1 MLYTIVDKD
10 IAENAGFRPSGHL
23 VYDGKMVLN
32 ENELRTN
39 GSDISDIA
47 NRMGGVLLTRHEAI
61 ETIKHSNNS
70 KQENK

>member
-1 MLYTIVDKD
+1 MLYTIVDKT

-23 VYDGKMVLN
+23 VFDGKMVLN
-32 ENELRTN
+32 ENELRTK

-47 NRMGGVLLTRHEAI
+47 NRMGGVLLTRDEAI
-61 ETIKHSNNS
+61 ETIKRSNNS

>member
-1 MLYTIVDKD
+1 MLYTIVDKA

-23 VYDGKMVLN
+23 VFDGKMVLN
-32 ENELRTN
+32 ENELRTK

-47 NRMGGVLLTRHEAI
+47 NRMGGVLLTRDEAVN
-61 ETIKHSNNS
+61 TIKRSINN

>member
-1 MLYTIVDKD
+1 
-10 IAENAGFRPSGHL
+10 
-23 VYDGKMVLN
+23 MVLN
-32 ENELRTN
+32 ENELRTK

>member
-1 MLYTIVDKD
+1 MLYTIVDKA

-23 VYDGKMVLN
+23 VFDGKMVLN
-32 ENELRTN
+32 ENELRTK
-39 GSDISDIA
+39 GSDISEIA

-61 ETIKHSNNS
+61 ETIKRSNNR

>member
-23 VYDGKMVLN
+23 VFDGKMVLN
-32 ENELRTN
+32 ENELRTK

-47 NRMGGVLLTRHEAI
+47 NRMGGVLLTRDESV
-61 ETIKHSNNS
+61 ETIKRSINN

>member
-23 VYDGKMVLN
+23 VFDGKMVLN
-32 ENELRTN
+32 ENELRTK

-47 NRMGGVLLTRHEAI
+47 YSMGGVLLTRDDAV
-61 ETIKHSNNS
+61 ETINRSINN
-70 KQENK
+70 KQEIK